1 MNKNAIKYIFKTII
15 ANRNKSIDY
24 YRIIYGDCYLV
35 IYFILYPSHQNLMLW
50 QPQVHK
56 LYQHSYSF

>member
-35 IYFILYPSHQNLMLW
+35 VYFISFSLKPNALATPS
-50 QPQVHK
+50 P
-56 LYQHSYSF
+56 